1 MTRTYDV
8 VMHLITAF
16 DTALSAFNNEAK
28 PGWAKASVN
37 LRAALDEANRV
48 GDVAQLPCP
57 LTWWSTCQTS
67 VRAWLEA
74 ENEDVRRG
82 LSSAV
87 HGNIRALSRFAQ
99 RNIAEPIAA
108 HGPGVR

>member
-8 VMHLITAF
+8 AMHLVSAF
-16 DTALSAFNNEAK
+16 DNALSAFNNDAK

-37 LRAALDEANRV
+37 LRAALDEARDV

-57 LTWWSTCQTS
+57 LVWWSTCQTS

-74 ENEDVRRG
+74 DNDDVRRG

-87 HGNIRALSRFAQ
+87 NGTIRALSRFAQ
-99 RNIAEPIAA
+99 RTIAEPIAP